1 MESQQYNRFKDAPWF
16 PEREEVTMIGGA
28 GGIGS
33 WLTFFLNKA
42 GFKTIVYDFDVIEEH
57 NLGKSIILLT
67 FVG

>member
-1 MESQQYNRFKDAPWF
+1 MRDQQARFKDAPWF
-16 PEREEVTMIGGA
+16 PVASEPVLIGGA

-33 WLTFFLNKA
+33 WLTFFLAKI
-42 GFKTIVYDFDVIEEH
+42 GFSPIVYDFDTIEEH